1 MINDNWLKYSVFS
14 AMVLALFVVTL
25 GAYTRLT
32 DAGLGCPD
40 WPGCYGHL
48 LLPQNVDAL
57 QSAQANYSNI
67 LVEEGKAWTEMIHR
81 YVAGCLAILIL
92 FIGIRAIYLRFCQ
105 RFKHWRLPV
114 FIVLLVCLQAA
125 LGMWTVTMKL
135 LPVVVMSHLLGGIT
149 IFSLLCYYTVK
160 LSHQFDTQLNRQFFW
175 VLGGIIV
182 LYCQIA
188 LGGWV
193 SANYSGIACVGFPKC
208 NGQWLPTLHL
218 GQGFNLFS
226 PVGNNYQGGLLDS
239 NIRVTIQMIHRLG
252 ALLTAIYLVGLSIY
266 IYRGAQDYL
275 QQYCS
280 IFVLLLLV
288 AQISLGIANVIFL
301 LPLPVAV
308 AHNGIAA
315 MLLASLMAMLY
326 LVMQRRSYAS

>member
-1 MINDNWLKYSVFS
+1 MVEDNWLKYSVFA
-14 AMVLALFVVTL
+14 AMVLALLVVTL

-48 LLPQNVDAL
+48 VLPQKADAL
-57 QSAQANYSNI
+57 QSAQANYPGI
-67 LVEEGKAWTEMIHR
+67 PVEKAKAWTEMVHR
-81 YVAGCLAILIL
+81 YIAGCLAILIL
-92 FIGIRAIYLRFCQ
+92 FIAIRSIFLRFRQ
-105 RFKHWRLPV
+105 NFSHWQLPV
-114 FIVLLVCLQAA
+114 FTLLLVCFQAA

-149 IFSLLCYYTVK
+149 IFSLLCYYNIK
-160 LSHQFDTQLNRQFFW
+160 LSHQFDTQLNRQFLW
-175 VLGGIIV
+175 VLAGIVV

-193 SANYSGIACVGFPKC
+193 SANYAGIACVGFPQC

-218 GQGFNLFS
+218 EQGFNLFS
-226 PVGNNYQGGLLDS
+226 PVGNNYQGGVLDS
-239 NIRVTIQMIHRLG
+239 NIRITIQMIHRLG
-252 ALLTAIYLVGLSIY
+252 ALFTAIYLVGLSIFM
-266 IYRGAQDYL
+266 YRKGSDLLRHCA
-275 QQYCS
+275 
-280 IFVLLLLV
+280 IFILVLLII
-288 AQISLGIANVIFL
+288 QIGLGIANVIYL

-308 AHNGIAA
+308 AHNGVAA

-326 LVMQRRSYAS
+326 LVTQRRIYAR

>member
-1 MINDNWLKYSVFS
+1 MFQDNWLKYSVFC

-25 GAYTRLT
+25 GAFTRLT

-48 LLPQNVDAL
+48 VLPHQADAL
-57 QSAQANYSNI
+57 QVAQANYPD
-67 LVEEGKAWTEMIHR
+67 LPVEKAKAWTEMVHR
-81 YVAGCLAILIL
+81 YVAGCLGLLIL
-92 FIGIRAIYLRFCQ
+92 FIGCRAIYLRVRH
-105 RFKHWRLPV
+105 RFELWRLPLF
-114 FIVLLVCLQAA
+114 FIVLVCLQAA

-149 IFSLLCYYTVK
+149 IFSLLCYYHVK
-160 LSHQFDTQLNRQFFW
+160 LAHQVNGKLNRQFFM
-175 VLGGIIV
+175 VLGGVLI

-193 SANYSGIACVGFPKC
+193 SANYAGIACVGFPKC
-208 NGQWLPTLHL
+208 NGQWLPDLHL

-226 PVGNNYQGGLLDS
+226 PVGDNYQGGLLES
-239 NIRVTIQMIHRLG
+239 NIRVTIQMIHRIG
-252 ALLTAIYLVGLSIY
+252 ALITALYLIGLSIVV
-266 IYRGAQDYL
+266 YRTNPGRL
-275 QQYCS
+275 QRLCA
-280 IFVLLLLV
+280 IFILILL
-288 AQISLGIANVIFL
+288 ATQISLGIANVVFL

-308 AHNGIAA
+308 AHNGVAA

-326 LVMQRRSYAS
+326 LVTDRRSYAH